1 MPVTLEVST
10 ADLMDFFACGRTTI
24 NTLTKM
30 GILQQ
35 TRRGHYDLREASRA
49 YSLHHRAIAAQHNPQ
64 DLKQAALSELVA
76 LRRSQRIRNEKAM
89 EREEATTID
98 RAEHQKIVALVA
110 FSFRAAM
117 QDASDIIIC
126 RLRPDKEAQEFIEG
140 VINGRL
146 AHHTGQA
153 ANKMGMPETELQ
165 IMLAEIRSAFIE
177 PPWGW
182 IHPKDYPSSPPPED
196 EDPLCPRPAPMET
209 TP

>member
-89 EREEATTID
+89 EREEATTMI
-98 RAEHQKIVALVA
+98 
-110 FSFRAAM
+110 
-117 QDASDIIIC
+117 
-126 RLRPDKEAQEFIEG
+126 AQS
-140 VINGRL
+140 
-146 AHHTGQA
+146 
-153 ANKMGMPETELQ
+153 
-165 IMLAEIRSAFIE
+165 IRKSSRWLHFHFA
-177 PPWGW
+177 PRCK
-182 IHPKDYPSSPPPED
+182 IHPILLFAGCVPIKRRRNSSKG
-196 EDPLCPRPAPMET
+196 
-209 TP
+209 